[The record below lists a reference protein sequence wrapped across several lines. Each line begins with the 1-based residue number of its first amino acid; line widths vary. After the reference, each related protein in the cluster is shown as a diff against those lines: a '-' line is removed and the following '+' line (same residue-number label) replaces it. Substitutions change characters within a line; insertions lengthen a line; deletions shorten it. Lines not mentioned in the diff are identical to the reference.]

1 MNESIIII
9 CEKGPNVKHLI
20 RNDHR
25 PFVIYFRNN
34 FHADFLCIIV
44 STAVIFITYLLS
56 LYQTLVIIFFF
67 ACIYVTFMVT
77 IRRLSKLIFTNFLRY
92 S

>member
-44 STAVIFITYLLS
+44 STAVIFITYLCVLFMPVS
-56 LYQTLVIIFFF
+56 NFSDYIFFCLYLCDF
-67 ACIYVTFMVT
+67 HGDNSEA
-77 IRRLSKLIFTNFLRY
+77 
-92 S
+92 